1 MDILENCNTLED
13 AKPGLSGFARELRI
27 VYDEASQFCAFD
39 DVTAIADTSSFFQNL
54 VDLIHSGFS
63 NLAINYE
70 LLLTG
75 EIGAIF
81 VVALIPLLLGIFLEI
96 TLLVSHNRKEF
107 KQEKR
112 QQAKLKRTHGSMLAK
127 AVADESKKTGWF
139 YRSFTYVAFS
149 AQFVLVMLFF
159 VTAPEYDRDVWCDEH
174 KTQYSILKSGLETE
188 RLQHSQR
195 RANCEIRQA
204 VVAIN
209 QSVDT
214 LGDLFSKENNTT
226 LIRLKKVSSSV
237 NDSIAKLDSTK
248 QTIDGFQEELQSA
261 NSNTKNV
268 LETLNIMQDIAK
280 QLGLS
285 PVLNTRQQRL
295 LEQGPIQEPMS
306 AKTLPVMLQDIE
318 TQLAQRPEKSWYEAQ
333 FMTKQQWQNWV
344 QEQQRKNN
352 QLEQLLKQQAGAIDV
367 IRQQQVT
374 LTSEP
379 MIQAIADKVVQS
391 LTKQPLFPLMMAPP
405 VNGNNP

>member
-1 MDILENCNTLED
+1 MEILESCDTLES
-13 AKPGLSGFARELRI
+13 AQPGLSEFAQELRI
-27 VYDEASQFCAFD
+27 VYDEARQFCTFD
-39 DVTAIADTSSFFQNL
+39 DNSLVDSSSFYQNL

-81 VVALIPLLLGIFLEI
+81 VVALIPLLLGLFLEI

-107 KQEKR
+107 QQEKR
-112 QQAKLKRTHGSMLAK
+112 QQAKLKRTHGSMLAD
-127 AVADESKKTGWF
+127 AVAQEAKKMGWF
-139 YRSFTYVAFS
+139 YRTFTYIAFGV
-149 AQFVLVMLFF
+149 QFILVMLFF

-174 KTQYSILKSGLETE
+174 KTQYAILKSGLETE
-188 RLQHSQR
+188 RLQQSQR

-226 LIRLKKVSSSV
+226 LTRLKKVSSSV

-248 QTIDGFQEELQSA
+248 QTIDGFQQELQSA

-268 LETLNIMQDIAK
+268 LETLTIMQDIAR
-280 QLGLS
+280 QLGLN
-285 PVLNTRQQRL
+285 PPLNDRQQVL
-295 LEQGPIQEPMS
+295 LNQGPVKEPAS
-306 AKTLPVMLQDIE
+306 RKTLPIMLQEIE
-318 TQLAQRPEKSWYEAQ
+318 SQLNQRPEKSWYEAQ
-333 FMTKQQWQNWV
+333 FASKQQWQSWMR
-344 QEQQRKNN
+344 EQQDKNN
-352 QLEQLLKQQAGAIDV
+352 QLEALLKQQASVIEI
-367 IRQQQVT
+367 IRQQQAT
-374 LTSEP
+374 KTSEP
-379 MIQAIADKVVQS
+379 MIQAIADKVVQRLS
-391 LTKQPLFPLMMAPP
+391 KQPLYPLMMTPQ

>member
-1 MDILENCNTLED
+1 MDILENCDTLED
-13 AKPGLSGFARELRI
+13 AQPGLSEFAQELRI
-27 VYDEASQFCAFD
+27 VYDEASQFCSFD
-39 DVTAIADTSSFFQNL
+39 DVGAVVDSSSFFQNL

-63 NLAINYE
+63 NFAINYE

-81 VVALIPLLLGIFLEI
+81 VVALIPLLLGIFLEV

-107 KQEKR
+107 QQEKR
-112 QQAKLKRTHGSMLAK
+112 QQAKLKRTHGTMLAH
-127 AVADESKKTGWF
+127 AVAKEAKKTGWF

-149 AQFVLVMLFF
+149 VQFILVMLFF

-174 KTQYSILKSGLETE
+174 KTQYAILKTGLETE
-188 RLQHSQR
+188 RLQQSQR

-226 LIRLKKVSSSV
+226 LTRLKKVSSSV

-268 LETLNIMQDIAK
+268 IQALNIMQDIAW
-280 QLGLS
+280 QLGLNPPLNGS
-285 PVLNTRQQRL
+285 QAVLLN
-295 LEQGPIQEPMS
+295 QGPVKQPAS
-306 AKTLPVMLQDIE
+306 LKTLPIMLQELE
-318 TQLAQRPEKSWYEAQ
+318 TQLDLRPEKSWYEMQ
-333 FMTKQQWQNWV
+333 FTSKEQWQRWV
-344 QEQQRKNN
+344 QEQQAHTLK
-352 QLEQLLKQQAGAIDV
+352 LEQMLKQQADIIAT
-367 IRQQQVT
+367 IREQQVDQM
-374 LTSEP
+374 SDP
-379 MIQAIADKVVQS
+379 MIQAIADKVIKG
-391 LTKQPLFPLMMAPP
+391 LTEQPLYPLMLPP
-405 VNGNNP
+405 QLNSNNP